1 MHVAWIPVITL
12 QPTYQSKFRTLY
24 ETVIAVD
31 QMINTIGGKVVM
43 VSDQK
48 KAVDFYTKKLGF
60 DLRVDMPIGK
70 VHWIEVAPKHSQ
82 SSISLMEPNPKMM
95 SKEELARAKKE
106 IGMFTGVWFYT
117 GDIKSTYEDLKKKGV
132 NITPPEKQEWG
143 GIISILKDQD
153 GNGFHLVE
161 FKM

>member
-1 MHVAWIPVITL
+1 MQYWTPLITL
-12 QPTYQSKFRTLY
+12 QPTYQSKFCTLY
-24 ETVIAVD
+24 ATVIAVD

-43 VSDQK
+43 VSNQK
-48 KAVDFYTKKLGF
+48 KAVEFYTKKLGF
-60 DLRVDMPIGK
+60 DLRVDMPIGE

-82 SSISLMEPNPKMM
+82 SSISRIEPNPKMM

-117 GDIKSTYEDLKKKGV
+117 DNIKSTYEDLKRKGV
-132 NITPPEKQEWG
+132 NITSPEKQEWG
-143 GIISILKDQD
+143 GVISILKDQD

>member
-60 DLRVDMPIGK
+60 DLRERSLDVF
-70 VHWIEVAPKHSQ
+70 VAPGT
-82 SSISLMEPNPKMM
+82 SLLRRRLFLFCECHTQKCNR
-95 SKEELARAKKE
+95 SLSRRYARC
-106 IGMFTGVWFYT
+106 
-117 GDIKSTYEDLKKKGV
+117 
-132 NITPPEKQEWG
+132 G
-143 GIISILKDQD
+143 G
-153 GNGFHLVE
+153 GG
-161 FKM
+161 